1 MGPKGEAE
9 ILLADDE
16 RAFRS
21 GMKALLESE
30 GFAVRT
36 ARDGEEAVRMFAE
49 RRPDAVVLDVMMPK
63 MNGFRACEEI
73 RREDRRVPVVFLTA
87 KDAEADQVRALGL
100 GADDY
105 VSKSA
110 PESLFLAR
118 IRRALER
125 SRELSAGAAGAADAD
140 GRIRL
145 GRTTVDMAT
154 LEVSV
159 AGKPSGRLTKTEAD
173 ILRVLH
179 NGRGRSFSTEQLI
192 AALRGKGFAC
202 EDTMVYVHV
211 SNLRR
216 KLGPAASLLGN
227 SWKSGYSLST

>member
-1 MGPKGEAE
+1 MTMNEAME

-21 GMKALLESE
+21 GMKSLFVSE

-36 ARDGEEAVRMFAE
+36 ARDGSDAVRMFLE
-49 RRPDAVVLDVMMPK
+49 KRPDIVVLDVMMPK

-73 RREDRRVPVVFLTA
+73 RKVDRLVPVVFLTA
-87 KDAEADQVRALGL
+87 KDAESDQVRALGL

-110 PESLFLAR
+110 PEALLLAR
-118 IRRALER
+118 VRRAAER
-125 SRELSAGAAGAADAD
+125 SRELSAERPAD
-140 GRIRL
+140 GIIHL
-145 GRTTVDMAT
+145 GKTSVDTTT

-159 AGKPSGRLTKTEAD
+159 DGKPLGRLTKTEAD
-173 ILRVLH
+173 ILRVLDG
-179 NGRGRSFSTEQLI
+179 GRGRSFSTEELI

-216 KLGPAASLLGN
+216 KLGPAASCLSN
-227 SWKSGYSLST
+227 SWKSGYSLI